1 MLYAIIILNN
11 RKIDSQN
18 VTSVFC
24 SIKNWRR
31 QLIGT
36 KGRNLRKKSSSTT
49 CNFCVCFSCAFF
61 TLVHSY
67 RSLPFCSGQHCKGGF
82 TLPESSSTK
91 VCHLRA
97 GSCDNSVVECIHWY
111 ARHSHENMQREF
123 TNMAAH
129 RTART
134 QEECTTQFGWR
145 CFGSGTAF
153 TDAGNWD
160 QHYSRGMHV
169 AWHLSSVIRQQLMIK
184 GHNSLP
190 GCILCHF
197 ICSILY
203 IYVVNILF

>member
-1 MLYAIIILNN
+1 MLRVSLAKTVVCF

-24 SIKNWRR
+24 CIKNWRR

-36 KGRNLRKKSSSTT
+36 KARNLRKKSSST
-49 CNFCVCFSCAFF
+49 FCVCFSCAPFF

-97 GSCDNSVVECIHWY
+97 GSCDNSVVECIHWD
-111 ARHSHENMQREF
+111 ARSSHEKREREF

-134 QEECTTQFGWR
+134 QEECTNPVWLKMLWFRNSFHR
-145 CFGSGTAF
+145 CGKLRYARSLTPQQCNKKVA
-153 TDAGNWD
+153 TND
-160 QHYSRGMHV
+160 QRAQLTTRMHTV
-169 AWHLSSVIRQQLMIK
+169 SFYLFHTLYLCSK
-184 GHNSLP
+184 YT
-190 GCILCHF
+190 ILG
-197 ICSILY
+197 
-203 IYVVNILF
+203 